1 MHKFFHTFYSTRLE
15 PAPGEVGGADE
26 GQPGFCS
33 RRMTRPAA
41 PPGVHSREDEKTGAV
56 PYGRSR

>member
-1 MHKFFHTFYSTRLE
+1 MRDSL
-15 PAPGEVGGADE
+15 ASAAG
-26 GQPGFCS
+26 
-33 RRMTRPAA
+33 RMTRPAA

>member
-1 MHKFFHTFYSTRLE
+1 VRWAV
-15 PAPGEVGGADE
+15 PDE

-33 RRMTRPAA
+33 REDEKT
-41 PPGVHSREDEKTGAV
+41 GVHSREDEKTGAV

>member
-1 MHKFFHTFYSTRLE
+1 M
-15 PAPGEVGGADE
+15 PDE